1 MTNTNQTTTEN
12 TPQDTHCIQSMTFRP
27 SGDMSGQF
35 DKNNIMVLETNL
47 EIGPDN
53 ECNDV
58 RLGDLLV
65 SLEDMINMGPSRK
78 DVDCVEILCM
88 PGKSVD
94 FTYRP
99 MR

>member
-1 MTNTNQTTTEN
+1 MTTE
-12 TPQDTHCIQSMTFRP
+12 THTDTHCVQSLYFRP
-27 SGDMSGQF
+27 SGDLTTPF
-35 DKNNIMVLETNL
+35 DKSNIMVVETDL
-47 EIGPDN
+47 EIGPDH
-53 ECNDV
+53 ECHDV

-78 DVDCVEILCM
+78 EVDCVEILCM

-94 FTYRP
+94 FTYKP

>member
-1 MTNTNQTTTEN
+1 MKQDIEN
-12 TPQDTHCIQSMTFRP
+12 TDNHCIRSMYFRP
-27 SGDMSGQF
+27 SGDMTAPF
-35 DKNNIMVLETNL
+35 DRSNIMVIETDL
-47 EIGPDN
+47 KIDDHK
-53 ECNDV
+53 CNDT

-65 SLEDMINMGPSRK
+65 SLEDMINMGPARK

-94 FTYRP
+94 FTYKP